1 MYWDIDRDT
10 PDWIKPVKK
19 MSSKWWK
26 IKISFGYI
34 GHSFHIRTRNLWGTI
49 IGMEIDVRE
58 VTERREIKKNAS
70 KKKK

>member
-1 MYWDIDRDT
+1 MNWDIVRAT

-19 MSSKWWK
+19 LSSKWWK

-58 VTERREIKKNAS
+58 VTERRERDKEEGK
-70 KKKK
+70 